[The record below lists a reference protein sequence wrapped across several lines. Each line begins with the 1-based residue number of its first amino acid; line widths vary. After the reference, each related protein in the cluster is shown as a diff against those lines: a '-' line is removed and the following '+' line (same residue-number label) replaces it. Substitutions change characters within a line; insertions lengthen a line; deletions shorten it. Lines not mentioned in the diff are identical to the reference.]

1 MACIS
6 AAVRRLPVS
15 VCSWTSV
22 SLRALGQHRAATAAV
37 ARSHVGTGR
46 RWCSATTPTRG
57 RVGLLSCVEE
67 EVSLEQQLVQDLPE
81 VTGFTATAT
90 GCLATLEREHDGERY
105 VVECVRSHHSIK
117 WVWLQSEGGGGCP

>member
-1 MACIS
+1 M
-6 AAVRRLPVS
+6 
-15 VCSWTSV
+15 
-22 SLRALGQHRAATAAV
+22 
-37 ARSHVGTGR
+37 
-46 RWCSATTPTRG
+46 
-57 RVGLLSCVEE
+57 GLLSCVEE

-81 VTGFTATAT
+81 VTGFSATAT